1 MLIDFTV
8 ENFRSIKEPV
18 TLSAIANPSREADRL
33 ENSAARR
40 RIKPDNTI
48 APAFPVEGRG
58 FALLPVLGI
67 FGANASGKSNVL
79 MALETLF
86 SMIRTGISEREHLVW
101 HLLPFRFDETVLQ
114 QPTIFRLR
122 ELHQN
127 NIYIY
132 SLAIRQDRVLE
143 EILEYIPASPK
154 RKSRKLLFSRQWNE
168 NHKKHIWKNGE
179 DFAGSHTQLEATLQE
194 HELFLTLLV
203 KSLEVP
209 IIEPITDN
217 VRLHWPGLGF
227 GSEASDHDLTL
238 RLLNIH
244 SKHSGQHDWLN
255 RVSKIL
261 CRFDTGIDHLE
272 MKIRQD
278 NGREPSFVL
287 TAWHKTA
294 AGVVALPFHEE
305 SVGTQRLFALA
316 YKMLDAFHFGTTML
330 IDELGS
336 NIHPNITREIIKQFQ
351 SPKSNPRRAQ
361 LIFTSHDNTLQQ
373 RNLLR
378 RDQIWFTAK
387 RDDGS
392 TELYPLTDFKP
403 RNDLAIDK
411 AYLDG
416 RFGAVPALL
425 EGEDL
430 LAGLEAAR

>member
-18 TLSAIANPSREADRL
+18 TLSAIANPSREAIRP

-40 RIKPDNTI
+40 RIKPDNII

-58 FALLPVLGI
+58 FELLPVLGI

-79 MALETLF
+79 KALGTLLTIIGTRGLA
-86 SMIRTGISEREHLVW
+86 SDYLAWQLS
-101 HLLPFRFDETVLQ
+101 PFHFDATTPQKPTV
-114 QPTIFRLR
+114 FRLR
-122 ELHQN
+122 EAHEG
-127 NIYIY
+127 NIYTY
-132 SLAIRQDRVLE
+132 SLVVRQSRVIKE
-143 EILEYIPASPK
+143 ALEYIPAPSK
-154 RKSRKLLFSRQWNE
+154 RKSNRLLFSRRWNE
-168 NHKKHIWKNGE
+168 ELGVYTWENGS
-179 DFAGSHTQLEATLQE
+179 DFAGPHIQLEARLQA
-194 HELFLTLLV
+194 HELFLTLLAQRLV
-203 KSLEVP
+203 VAIVEP
-209 IIEPITDN
+209 FIESIDLP
-217 VRLHWPGLGF
+217 WPGLGF
-227 GSEASDHDLTL
+227 GSEEYDYDLAL
-238 RLLNIH
+238 KLLNH
-244 SKHSGQHDWLN
+244 FRQSGQHDWLD

-261 CRFDTGIDHLE
+261 CRFDTGISHLE
-272 MKIRQD
+272 MKSRQENKED
-278 NGREPSFVL
+278 SLFL
-287 TAWHKTA
+287 IAWHKTA
-294 AGVVALPFHEE
+294 AGMKALPFHEE
-305 SVGTQRLFALA
+305 SVGTQRLFVLA
-316 YKMLDAFHFGTTML
+316 FKMLDAFSDGYTML

-351 SPKSNPRRAQ
+351 SPKTNPKRAQ

-416 RFGAVPALL
+416 RFGAVPVLP

-430 LAGLEAAR
+430 LAGLEIAR